1 MALVDRANNILARLL
16 VEQRL
21 KRGEI
26 AFIAHS
32 FGGLITEQLL
42 RVANDRAVS
51 EPSVADFAN
60 RIRRI
65 GFLGTPHLGADLA
78 SWAGTLRLIARPSS
92 ATKGLGRNH
101 PELRGLNQWY
111 RRFAPENG
119 ILTLTLT
126 EGRRTL
132 FGLIVKPDSS
142 DPGLPSAAIPVDAD
156 HFSIASPDSRQSEI
170 FVHVLDFLKTRV
182 APSSRQLFV
191 ADADADAALDTIADQ
206 SRQTTAVLER
216 IEQRLISISSPP
228 IALATIP
235 SSLVDSETEKRL
247 LRIRQSRFIPP
258 LNLLEQVSALVHD
271 LTHGELNSAS
281 SSTKARA
288 LAWCA
293 RILTSKPDKSEAKT
307 VFEAARSLAQSE
319 EVIIAQ
325 AFFESHERGYQSAL
339 ETLSPLRSPA
349 ARSAAFG
356 IVSNHMNALEALDW
370 YERSGLSLSEFDADG
385 KFYILKK
392 QLDAGAWAKALAT
405 ANALQEADFENT
417 PGLLY
422 LAGGAHLAQAIPDEL
437 IALALWTLPFDA
449 APFPLA
455 DDERALAE
463 RREARNLYTR
473 FSVVSAAYGNERASN
488 EANDRALWLGLRDP
502 VSRIAARAEL
512 AKSMRDP
519 LHSLRRLPLAL
530 QFGLKLDLK
539 AVEEEIEKQDKLSD
553 GASPEA
559 AVARFSLAMTK
570 NNPSEA
576 ADYIA
581 RHRAQLTR
589 HLNSSFLSSVEIQV
603 LAQSGQIE
611 KAEALALAQTDPDQT
626 QQDKDRLA
634 RIIAEARGSNPVE
647 ARKAQFEKTNA
658 LTDLVNLIELLEAN
672 RDWQALVPYA
682 RIFFERTR
690 DITACRV
697 YVQALFETRQFQALI
712 SLLQSR
718 PDLTAHSP
726 FIESL
731 LAWAL
736 YRSGDVNESRT
747 VLATLRS
754 KRDDPNDRILAVNL
768 GIASGDWASLATF
781 VEQEWQKRSE
791 RDASELLRAG
801 QLAQQIGSGRTKE
814 LILAAVA
821 LGQDDPAILVGGYG
835 TAVSAGWETGETAVW
850 LERAAALSGEDG
862 PVKTMALKDV
872 VDLNPDWQQRET
884 NTWEQ
889 FHAAQLPLF
898 TVGRLLNRS
907 LVDLQLMP
915 ALANAETLDPR
926 RRTLI
931 YAYSGA
937 RGRVSGSPSSFAIDP
952 TAVLTLGAFDA
963 LDDLLARAHKVVVPH
978 NMMSWLFEEKQKI
991 QFHQPSKIAEAKE
1004 LKALIDSKALS
1015 KFEATAASQPE
1026 LAADIGDELAS
1037 LFAEAE
1043 ADFGEDRR
1051 QRLVVRPSP
1060 LYRIGSLMEEEA
1072 ELGRHGD
1079 FVCGCLDLV
1088 EALARQGQLT
1098 EAEQQHA
1105 RAYLALHEKAWPTAK
1120 RVEPGAVLYLDE
1132 LAVSYLQHLRLLS
1145 KLQPAGFTA
1154 IVPSGEIHQ
1163 AERLIRFE
1171 ALSNRAA
1178 AVIENIRHTLSGG
1191 IFANKV
1197 KLAPE
1202 SHNTGDRNSQLDPH
1216 PSFDVIATAEFVDV
1230 VVIDDRYFNK
1240 FANLQGTFG
1249 TRPVWTTHDLLTS
1262 DYYEPVR
1269 RQENLTRMRRAG
1281 MSFVP
1286 VEGEELEALLAR
1298 SSITDGHL
1306 DEIAELKAL
1315 RESILMARMSTGLIL
1330 PAENTWFEGLLRA
1343 IIGTLKSQWHEGS
1356 VEEVAVARSNWLLS
1370 RLDIRHWAHRFK
1382 IDGHPEAAQAR
1393 YRAQIISLAL
1403 LHEPVPTAVKQ
1414 KYWAWLEDKV
1424 LTPIQNEERDLF
1436 ADILSQLRSLVL
1448 EGTEQGLRT
1457 GEEDNVP

>member
-16 VEQRL
+16 VEQQL

-51 EPSVADFAN
+51 EPNVADFAN

-78 SWAGTLRLIARPSS
+78 SWTGTLRLIARPSS
-92 ATKGLGRNH
+92 ATKGLGRNN

-119 ILTLTLT
+119 ILTLTLI

-142 DPGLPSAAIPVDAD
+142 DPGLPSTAIPVDAD

-170 FVHVLDFLKTRV
+170 FVHVLDFLRAQV
-182 APSSRQLFV
+182 APNSRQLFV
-191 ADADADAALDTIADQ
+191 ADATLDTIADQ

-228 IALATIP
+228 IALPTIP
-235 SSLVDSETEKRL
+235 SFLVDSETEKRL

-258 LNLLEQVSALVHD
+258 SNLLEQVSTLVYD
-271 LTHGELNSAS
+271 LTHGELISAS
-281 SSTKARA
+281 PSMKACA

-307 VFEAARSLAQSE
+307 VFETARQLAHTE
-319 EVIIAQ
+319 EVTIAQ
-325 AFFESHERGYQSAL
+325 AFLESYERGYQSAL
-339 ETLSPLRSPA
+339 EILSPLRSPA
-349 ARSAAFG
+349 ARSAAFV
-356 IVSNHMNALEALDW
+356 IVSNQMTALEALDW
-370 YERSGLSLSEFDADG
+370 YERSGLSLSQLDADG

-392 QLDAGAWAKALAT
+392 QLDAGIWANALAT
-405 ANALQEADFENT
+405 ANALQEADFDNA

-422 LAGGAHLAQAIPDEL
+422 LAGGAHLAQAVPDEL
-437 IALALWTLPFDA
+437 ITLVLWTLPFDA

-463 RREARNLYTR
+463 RREARNLYSR
-473 FSVVSAAYGNERASN
+473 SSVAAATYGNERASN
-488 EANDRALWLGLRDP
+488 EASDRALWLGLRDP
-502 VSRIAARAEL
+502 ISRATARAEL
-512 AKSMRDP
+512 AQSMRDP

-539 AVEEEIEKQDKLSD
+539 AVEEEIERQDKLSD
-553 GASPEA
+553 GASPDA

-570 NNPSEA
+570 NNPGEV

-581 RHRAQLTR
+581 RHRSQLTR
-589 HLNSSFLSSVEIQV
+589 HLNPSFVGSVEIQV

-611 KAEALALAQTDPDQT
+611 KAEALALAQAGPDQT
-626 QQDKDRLA
+626 QQEKERLA
-634 RIIAEARGSNPVE
+634 RIIAEAKGSNPVE
-647 ARKAQFEKTNA
+647 ARKAQFEKTDA
-658 LTDLVNLIELLEAN
+658 LTDLANLIELLESH
-672 RDWQALVPYA
+672 RDWQMLVPYA

-690 DITACRV
+690 DIAACRI
-697 YVQALFETRQFQALI
+697 YVQALFETRDFPALI
-712 SLLQSR
+712 SLLQSH
-718 PDLTAHSP
+718 PDFTTHSP

-736 YRSGDVNESRT
+736 YRSGDVNESRN
-747 VLATLRS
+747 VLASLRS
-754 KRDDPNDRILAVNL
+754 KRDDPNDRLLAVNL

-781 VEQEWQKRSE
+781 VEQEWQQRSE

-801 QLAQQIGSGRTKE
+801 QLARQIGSGRAKE
-814 LILAAVA
+814 LIFAAVA
-821 LGQDDPAILVGGYG
+821 SGNDDPAILIGSYG
-835 TAVSAGWETGETAVW
+835 AAVSAGWETNETAVW

-872 VDLNPDWQQRET
+872 VNLNPEWQQRET
-884 NTWEQ
+884 STWEQ
-889 FHAAQLPLF
+889 FYAAQLPLF

-915 ALANAETLDPR
+915 ALANPETSDPR

-937 RGRVSGSPSSFAIDP
+937 RGHASGSPRSFAIDP
-952 TAVLTLGAFDA
+952 TAALTLGAFDA
-963 LDDLLARAHKVVVPH
+963 LDDLLARAQTVVVPH
-978 NMMSWLFEEKQKI
+978 NMLGWLFEEKQKI

-1004 LKALIDSKALS
+1004 LKSLIDSKALS
-1015 KFEATAASQPE
+1015 KFEATAVRQTE
-1026 LAADIGDELAS
+1026 LAAEIGDELAS

-1060 LYRIGSLMEEEA
+1060 LHRIGSLMEEEA
-1072 ELGRHGD
+1072 ELGRHED
-1079 FVCGCLDLV
+1079 SVCGCLDLV
-1088 EALARQGQLT
+1088 DALVRQGQLT

-1120 RVEPGAVLYLDE
+1120 RIEPGAILYLDE
-1132 LAVSYLQHLRLLS
+1132 LAVSYLQHLHLLS
-1145 KLQPAGFTA
+1145 RLQPAGFTA
-1154 IVPSGEIHQ
+1154 ILPLGEILQ
-1163 AERLIRFE
+1163 AERLIKYE

-1178 AVIENIRHTLSGG
+1178 AVIEKIRHTLSDG
-1191 IFANKV
+1191 ISANKV

-1202 SHNTGDRNSQLDPH
+1202 SRNREDRSPQLDPH
-1216 PSFDVIATAEFVDV
+1216 PSFDVIETAELVDV

-1240 FANLQGTFG
+1240 FSNLLGSFG
-1249 TRPVWTTHDLLTS
+1249 TRPIWTTYDLLTS
-1262 DYYEPVR
+1262 DYYDPAR
-1269 RQENLTRMRRAG
+1269 KQDHLTRMRRAG

-1286 VEGEELEALLAR
+1286 VAGEELEALLAR
-1298 SSITDGHL
+1298 SQITDGHL
-1306 DEIAELKAL
+1306 DESAELKAL
-1315 RESILMARMSTGLIL
+1315 RESILMARMSTGLLL
-1330 PAENTWFEGLLRA
+1330 PAENTWFEGFLRA
-1343 IIGTLKSQWHEGS
+1343 IIGTIKSQWREGS
-1356 VEEVAVARSNWLLS
+1356 IEEVAAARSNWLLS
-1370 RLDIRHWAHRFK
+1370 QLDIRHWAHRFK
-1382 IDGHPEAAQAR
+1382 IGGHPEATQAR
-1393 YRAQIISLAL
+1393 YRAQILSLAL
-1403 LHEPVPTAVKQ
+1403 LHESVPAAIRQ
-1414 KYWAWLEDKV
+1414 KYWAWLEDKL

-1436 ADILSQLRSLVL
+1436 ASILDQVRSLVV
-1448 EGTEQGLRT
+1448 EGTEQGLRI
-1457 GEEDNVP
+1457 GEEDDAP